1 MLMNSLV
8 AQTYNHIEA
17 VRGVTGQKR
26 LHCSSEKLY
35 GLHCLAQAGRE
46 QVTQGY
52 DIVTNKWAMSH
63 NPITYTGKNSGS
75 QPFQNNAP
83 YTAAG
88 KVKYVQ
94 AFVS

>member
-52 DIVTNKWAMSH
+52 DIVANKWAMAH
-63 NPITYTGKNSGS
+63 NPITYTRKNSGS
-75 QPFQNNAP
+75 LPFENNAP
-83 YTAAG
+83 YRVAG
-88 KVKYVQ
+88 TVKYVQ
-94 AFVS
+94 ALIS